1 MWAAGVLGMPPRRS
15 LFQHIYGQV
24 VQGGAGGT
32 FMDRH
37 VHADQ
42 GQVLWKEL
50 DHTEPHILVC
60 RETMQ
65 HEDGWFVSWPAPE
78 RVTEL
83 KVLMVHIVDLH
94 TQCPLPVRIIDPYQ
108 R

>member
-1 MWAAGVLGMPPRRS
+1 MYFVNFKMNLNCASTPLLLRQKSLGV
-15 LFQHIYGQV
+15 Y
-24 VQGGAGGT
+24 
-32 FMDRH
+32 
-37 VHADQ
+37 
-42 GQVLWKEL
+42 L
-50 DHTEPHILVC
+50 DHAEPHILVC